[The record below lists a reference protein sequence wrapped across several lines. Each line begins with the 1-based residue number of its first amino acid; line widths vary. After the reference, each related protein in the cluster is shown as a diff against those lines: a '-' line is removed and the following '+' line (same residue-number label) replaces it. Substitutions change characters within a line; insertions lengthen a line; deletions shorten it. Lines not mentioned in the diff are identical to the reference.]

1 MKQPNVITA
10 TEAARE
16 KGCNRR
22 TIYEAANRG
31 ELGDAR
37 IGRSRL
43 IFKDG
48 RYDEWQPQER
58 GRRVSA
64 QTDVGE

>member
-31 ELGDAR
+31 ELRDTR

-43 IFKDG
+43 IFKDR
-48 RYDEWQPQER
+48 RYDEWHPQER

-64 QTDVGE
+64 RTVVEE

>member
-16 KGCNRR
+16 KSCNRR

-31 ELGDAR
+31 ELRDTR
-37 IGRSRL
+37 IGRARL
-43 IFKDG
+43 IFKDKL
-48 RYDEWQPQER
+48 YDAWQPQER
-58 GRRVSA
+58 GRRVSIQPEA
-64 QTDVGE
+64 EE